1 MAANPRMYTEPLST
15 TPLRWL
21 PEFLWLVISRHSGR
35 GAGTETAT
43 PQGRAEA
50 PQAPGTWLED
60 ALDELCNLPWDR
72 PDWSSENPEPVSIS
86 AVAELALIL
95 LEMMPEHGIPPQISP
110 NWSGGAMAVWEL
122 GDLCLEIETAPNFPA
137 QYSYVDERDGLD
149 FGEEK
154 DVSGNADNLRRWLNS
169 IADATA
175 QWNR

>member
-1 MAANPRMYTEPLST
+1 
-15 TPLRWL
+15 
-21 PEFLWLVISRHSGR
+21 
-35 GAGTETAT
+35 
-43 PQGRAEA
+43 
-50 PQAPGTWLED
+50 
-60 ALDELCNLPWDR
+60 
-72 PDWSSENPEPVSIS
+72 
-86 AVAELALIL
+86 
-95 LEMMPEHGIPPQISP
+95 MPEHGIPPQISP